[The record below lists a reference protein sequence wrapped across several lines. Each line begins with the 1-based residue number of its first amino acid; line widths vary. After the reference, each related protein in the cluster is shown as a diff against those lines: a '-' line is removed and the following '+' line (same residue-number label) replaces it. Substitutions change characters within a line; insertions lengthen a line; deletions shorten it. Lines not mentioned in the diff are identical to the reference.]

1 MKQPRQYAYAQARI
15 QAAYA
20 RLPGPAFWQEVDG
33 LEGSTALQKI
43 QASSLAA
50 ALEGLP
56 ATASAGEI
64 EDHVRHH
71 LRQLILLTAD
81 WAPPAWRPAVHDV
94 ALLPD
99 LPALDAYWRG
109 RLPATLLA
117 ADLKDRLEQT
127 GRAKQRL
134 EHLQGRLKKHPDQP
148 LRTLWLDEWRPL
160 WASLPGSGSV
170 AHLVEHMEQY
180 LAEFSRLPASEAW
193 PARDRLW
200 AAMAHTLHV
209 HAFEP
214 VVLFA
219 YLVLAALAMERLRAA
234 WLGRLLFAARTDHT

>member
-1 MKQPRQYAYAQARI
+1 MKSPRQYAYAQARI

-20 RLPGPAFWQEVDG
+20 RLPGPAFWQGVDG
-33 LEGSTALQKI
+33 LESSTVLQKI
-43 QASSLAA
+43 QASGLAG
-50 ALEGLP
+50 ALEGLTPTAP
-56 ATASAGEI
+56 AREI

-71 LRQLILLTAD
+71 LRQQILMTAD
-81 WAPPAWRPAVHDV
+81 WAPPAWRPAVYDV

-109 RLPATLLA
+109 RLPATHRA
-117 ADLKDRLEQT
+117 AELKDRLEQA
-127 GRAKQRL
+127 GHAKRRL
-134 EHLQGRLKKHPDQP
+134 DHLQGRLKSHPDLP
-148 LRTLWLDEWRPL
+148 LRVLWLDEWRPL
-160 WASLPGSGSV
+160 WTSLPGSGNVSR
-170 AHLVEHMEQY
+170 LVEQIEQH
-180 LAEFSRLPASEAW
+180 LTQFSRLPAAEAW

-200 AAMAHTLHV
+200 AAMAHILHV

>member
-1 MKQPRQYAYAQARI
+1 MKQPRQYAYAQTRI

-20 RLPGPAFWQEVDG
+20 RLPGPAFWQEVEG
-33 LEGSTALQKI
+33 LEGRAALQKI
-43 QASSLAA
+43 QASGLAV

-56 ATASAGEI
+56 PTAPAREI
-64 EDHVRHH
+64 EDHIRHH
-71 LRQLILLTAD
+71 LRQQILLTAD

-94 ALLPD
+94 AVLPD

-109 RLPATLLA
+109 HLPATSLA
-117 ADLKDRLEQT
+117 GDLKEQLEQA
-127 GRAKQRL
+127 GRAKHRL
-134 EHLQGRLKKHPDQP
+134 ERLQDRLKNRPDQP
-148 LRTLWLDEWRPL
+148 LRVLWLDEWRPL

-170 AHLVEHMEQY
+170 ARLVEHMEQH
-180 LAEFSRLPASEAW
+180 LAQFSRLPAEDAW

-200 AAMAHTLHV
+200 AVMAHTLHM

-219 YLVLAALAMERLRAA
+219 YLVLAALALERLRAA
-234 WLGRLLFAARTDHT
+234 WLGRLLFAARTDNV